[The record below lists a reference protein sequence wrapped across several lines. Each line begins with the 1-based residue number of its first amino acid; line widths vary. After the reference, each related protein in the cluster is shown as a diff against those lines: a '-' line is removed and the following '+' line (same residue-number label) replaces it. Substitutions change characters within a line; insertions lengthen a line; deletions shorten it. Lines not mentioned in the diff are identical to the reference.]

1 MTLRTPGPS
10 KNLYDL
16 ETPTTRCKKV
26 SPPDGLGP

>member
-16 ETPTTRCKKV
+16 ETPTTRSCLLSLPEWV
-26 SPPDGLGP
+26 RP